1 MVGVLHSYAR
11 GLAGAASSM
20 WQTARGQRNE
30 DHEYGITADG
40 YDDDNDTV
48 QGDAAN
54 VNDPSSV
61 CVFSAFHVDAL
72 RPFMTISLLVSARSR
87 EEGARIVHGVSSLR
101 FMDDSEADKPDA
113 LSLHDINHK
122 GSTSMK
128 DVLSTSDTDK
138 DEPRVKGTAKSPS
151 PLLVAL
157 RVARWSGPKCTHR
170 GGCSSGATWPWSW
183 ALWLDARSWCWSCSG
198 S

>member
-1 MVGVLHSYAR
+1 MLGSRALHQGLPCLRAVPTSPLRRPEMVGVLHSYAR

-30 DHEYGITADG
+30 DYEYGITADG

-72 RPFMTISLLVSARSR
+72 RPFMTISLLVSACSR

-113 LSLHDINHK
+113 
-122 GSTSMK
+122 
-128 DVLSTSDTDK
+128 
-138 DEPRVKGTAKSPS
+138 
-151 PLLVAL
+151 AL
-157 RVARWSGPKCTHR
+157 P
-170 GGCSSGATWPWSW
+170 P
-183 ALWLDARSWCWSCSG
+183 
-198 S
+198 